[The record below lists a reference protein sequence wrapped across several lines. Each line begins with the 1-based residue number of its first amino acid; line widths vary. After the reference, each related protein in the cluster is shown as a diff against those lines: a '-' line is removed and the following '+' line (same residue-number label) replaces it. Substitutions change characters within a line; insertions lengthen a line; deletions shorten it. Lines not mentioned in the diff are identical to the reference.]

1 MEGKRERERD
11 RSILGCCLSPLPILP
26 LSLSIF
32 SLPKLW
38 FLSLQ
43 CPHNGKGK
51 LPSILHCFSFHV
63 LQDGAKQ
70 CVSVLMASHLQLWF
84 QDSLHHVALPVSMPL
99 RSELGLFGV
108 WTIHLGISGKTF
120 LRLRGQLFSAIRG
133 RYFQLL
139 SSSVLSCCSKS

>member
-1 MEGKRERERD
+1 VGEREREGSLHTRVLLI
-11 RSILGCCLSPLPILP
+11 SSPHTASV
-26 LSLSIF
+26 SLSTF

-43 CPHNGKGK
+43 CPHNGNGK
-51 LPSILHCFSFHV
+51 LPSTLHCFSFLG
-63 LQDGAKQ
+63 LQDGAKK
-70 CVSVLMASHLQLWF
+70 CVSVLMASHLQLRF
-84 QDSLHHVALPVSMPL
+84 QDSLHHVALPISMPL

-120 LRLRGQLFSAIRG
+120 IRLRGQLFSAIRG

-139 SSSVLSCCSKS
+139 SSSVLSCCSKG